1 MNCKTFRKYAG
12 AFADGEL
19 DVPQNLEA
27 LEHLNMCPDCARRV
41 DEVGTLKSALRRWW
55 SGHRAPSSL
64 RERVATT
71 LRRAASWDA
80 AAPALALV
88 EDEDDVR
95 RALAV
100 RRSRLLV
107 PMAVAAALLFYVAIF
122 RYLPGDPLPQ
132 GTMTVVSARIVQ
144 DVRKQHQYCME
155 HLSEH
160 VLDPTEG
167 GNLADLSGR
176 LSRDLKL
183 RVLSPNLRA
192 SGFEFVGYGICGVQG
207 RPGAHVL
214 YHRSDSG
221 SLLSLYTIARV
232 PELQANTVAGPSGR
246 RYFLSED
253 EQAFTVLAWHDGEE
267 TYAACVAMP
276 RRPLLEV
283 FDQVR
288 LTESPMDRPR
298 YAGLALA
305 SPGLTLGLGAL
316 DTCPPGWGFAKFP
329 LR

>member
-19 DVPQNLEA
+19 DVQQNLDA

-41 DEVGTLKSALRRWW
+41 DEVGVLKSALRHWW

-64 RERVATT
+64 RERVATA

-80 AAPALALV
+80 ATPALALV
-88 EDEDDVR
+88 DEGEDVR
-95 RALAV
+95 SAAPR

-107 PMAVAAALLFYVAIF
+107 PMAAAAALLFYVAVF
-122 RYLPGDPLPQ
+122 RFFPGSPLPQ
-132 GTMTVVSARIVQ
+132 GTMTVVSARVVE
-144 DVRKQHQYCME
+144 DMRKQHRYCMD
-155 HLSEH
+155 HLSDH

-167 GNLADLSGR
+167 SNLADLSRR

-183 RVLSPNLRA
+183 RVLSPDLRA
-192 SGFEFVGYGICGVQG
+192 SGFEFVGYGACGIQG

-214 YHRSDSG
+214 YHRADSG
-221 SLLSLYTIARV
+221 SLLSLYTISRV
-232 PELQANTVAGPSGR
+232 PELQANTVTGPSGR

-253 EQAFTVLAWHDGEE
+253 EQPLTVLAWHDEGE

-283 FDQVR
+283 FDHVR
-288 LTESPMDRPR
+288 LTESPNQMTL
-298 YAGLALA
+298 YAGLAMA
-305 SPGLTLGLGAL
+305 SPGMISRLG
-316 DTCPPGWGFAKFP
+316 DWVSCPPGWGFDKFP

>member
-1 MNCKTFRKYAG
+1 MNCRTFRKYAG

-19 DVPQNLEA
+19 DVQQNLEA

-41 DEVGTLKSALRRWW
+41 DEVGVLKSALRRWW
-55 SGHRAPSSL
+55 SGHRAPLSL
-64 RERVATT
+64 RERVAAA
-71 LRRAASWDA
+71 LRRAATWNA

-88 EDEDDVR
+88 EDDEEVR
-95 RALAV
+95 CVSAR

-107 PMAVAAALLFYVAIF
+107 PMAAAAALLFYLAVF
-122 RYLPGDPLPQ
+122 RFFPGAPMPQ
-132 GTMTVVSARIVQ
+132 GTMTVVSARVVE
-144 DVRKQHQYCME
+144 DVRKQHRYCME
-155 HLSEH
+155 HLSDH

-167 GNLADLSGR
+167 NNLADLSRR

-183 RVLSPNLRA
+183 RVLSPDLRA
-192 SGFEFVGYGICGVQG
+192 SGFEFVGYGSCGVQG

-221 SLLSLYTIARV
+221 SLLSLYTISRV
-232 PELQANTVAGPSGR
+232 PELQANTVTGPSGR
-246 RYFLSED
+246 RFFLSED
-253 EQAFTVLAWHDGEE
+253 EQALTVLAWHDEGE
-267 TYAACVAMP
+267 TYAACVALP

-288 LTESPMDRPR
+288 LTETPTHGRA

-305 SPGLTLGLGAL
+305 SPGMIARLGDG
-316 DTCPPGWGFAKFP
+316 DFCPPGWGFDKFSS
-329 LR
+329 R